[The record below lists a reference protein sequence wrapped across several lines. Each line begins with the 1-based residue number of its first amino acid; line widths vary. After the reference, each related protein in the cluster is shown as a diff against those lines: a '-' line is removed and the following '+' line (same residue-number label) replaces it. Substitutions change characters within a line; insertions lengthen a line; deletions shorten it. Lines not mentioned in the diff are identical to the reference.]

1 MDNFSADWEQK
12 SLINELTQGMELA
25 KQLQIHLNV
34 TSSSHETRELLVH
47 KILNS
52 YDKALSMLKFRAPA
66 AEPHPELS
74 PRSLTG
80 SPNSEDSDFDFKDH
94 EHVNASR
101 KRKSVPRW
109 TKQVQVCP
117 GTGLEGPLDD
127 GFSWR
132 KYGQK
137 DILGAKFP
145 RGYYRCTHRNVQ
157 GCLATKQVQRS
168 DEDPTIFEIT
178 YRGRHTC
185 TESSRP
191 TPSEP
196 NAALGNQPQ
205 QINQHPPQNHQN
217 PQETLLSFQT
227 GLKVLTKDLNTENQ
241 PVSSFYFP
249 STSLF
254 KAENYVPSHT
264 MTGNNLMTTTNFS
277 PSFMS
282 PGTSGSNYFSVSPTN
297 MTSFDSNQ
305 ALPAPESE
313 LGGIVPASAASA
325 TTSPTLGLDFPFG
338 GLDDQ
343 FEPTFTFDN
352 SRFF

>member
-52 YDKALSMLKFRAPA
+52 YDKALSMLKFKAPA

-132 KYGQK
+132 KYGAERHSWGQISKAIIGAPIETSRAVWQPSKCKDPMKTQQFSKSLIEEGTPAQK
-137 DILGAKFP
+137 AP
-145 RGYYRCTHRNVQ
+145 VQ
-157 GCLATKQVQRS
+157 LHQNQ
-168 DEDPTIFEIT
+168 
-178 YRGRHTC
+178 
-185 TESSRP
+185 
-191 TPSEP
+191 

-205 QINQHPPQNHQN
+205 QINQHPPQTLQN

-249 STSLF
+249 SASLF

-282 PGTSGSNYFSVSPTN
+282 PGTSGSNYFPVSPTN

-325 TTSPTLGLDFPFG
+325 TKLSDPWLGLPIWRFG
-338 GLDDQ
+338 
-343 FEPTFTFDN
+343 
-352 SRFF
+352 